1 MGMGAHANHVS
12 IGEQTTAC
20 LVPAAWRRRAAGAC
34 RQALT
39 AAGAW
44 TLDHSIG
51 LGACVRSAVG
61 LRAAGRCAGD
71 ASCVRSRGSSTR
83 EL

>member
-1 MGMGAHANHVS
+1 MPNNCMPR
-12 IGEQTTAC
+12 AC
-20 LVPAAWRRRAAGAC
+20 VAAPQRAAGAC

-61 LRAAGRCAGD
+61 RVGLRAAGRCAGD
-71 ASCVRSRGSSTR
+71 ASSLRAEPR
-83 EL
+83 